1 MAYYERVKP
10 IDTFLNEIT
19 REFERGRDRYGD
31 RDLDDMISD
40 IGDYEDEE
48 PMMRVLEFGEE
59 VPLEEDLSEKELRPS
74 RVKAPLRNVRKTG
87 RNKRA
92 AAGAAR

>member
-10 IDTFLNEIT
+10 LDTFFNDIT
-19 REFERGRDRYGD
+19 REFGSGRDRYRD
-31 RDLDDMISD
+31 RDL
-40 IGDYEDEE
+40 GDYEDEE

-74 RVKAPLRNVRKTG
+74 RGKVPFKDVKKNG
-87 RNKRA
+87 RKRA
-92 AAGAAR
+92 AARAAR

>member
-31 RDLDDMISD
+31 RYIDDMIAEIS
-40 IGDYEDEE
+40 DYEDEE

-59 VPLEEDLSEKELRPS
+59 VPLEEDLEEKELRPS
-74 RVKAPLRNVRKTG
+74 RVKVPFKDVKKNG
-87 RNKRA
+87 RKRA

>member
-10 IDTFLNEIT
+10 LDTFLTDIT
-19 REFERGRDRYGD
+19 REFESGRDRYGD
-31 RDLDDMISD
+31 RDLDDTISD
-40 IGDYEDEE
+40 LGDYEDEE
-48 PMMRVLEFGEE
+48 PMMRVLEVGEE

-74 RVKAPLRNVRKTG
+74 RGKAPFKDVKKNG
-87 RNKRA
+87 RKRA